1 MDSLIG
7 MQVYQTHSRMVAPD
21 ADMMAGA
28 ELELPTVV
36 GIGDGLLRLAAADG
50 LPSAVSSLV

>member
-7 MQVYQTHSRMVAPD
+7 MRVYQIHSRRVALD
-21 ADMMAGA
+21 ADREVGV

-36 GIGDGLLRLAAADG
+36 GIGDGLLRPAAADG
-50 LPSAVSSLV
+50 LPSAVSYWV